1 MLVSRY
7 YTRIYLPDVTMFI
20 IATDTWFTC
29 HLYPDLIG
37 FGLYLDKSVDLA
49 AQTYSLMD
57 LTSQD
62 NGFTVWR

>member
-1 MLVSRY
+1 
-7 YTRIYLPDVTMFI
+7 MFI

-57 LTSQD
+57 LTAQD